1 VVTKENFHISTKS
14 NMPTP
19 ETTGVLKKMLETAQR
34 SQEEG
39 NVKKKNNV
47 NGNESKSPQAPNYLP
62 KEI

>member
-1 VVTKENFHISTKS
+1 
-14 NMPTP
+14 MPTP